1 MTSPVR
7 LERDSLGERAV
18 PADACYG
25 IQTQRAIETRRFLLR
40 AGNIGVTAVIDP
52 RGRVTQALPVKQ
64 AGTLQARFALQ
75 EGQTWYVR
83 LGNWPVGGSALG
95 LLGLACARW
104 RVKRTPR

>member
-1 MTSPVR
+1 MAARGEPLPGTVR
-7 LERDSLGERAV
+7 ASGE
-18 PADACYG
+18 
-25 IQTQRAIETRRFLLR
+25 
-40 AGNIGVTAVIDP
+40 
-52 RGRVTQALPVKQ
+52 ALPVKQ